1 MKNSG
6 SKARAKRK
14 ARPGEVVCWCGAYG
28 FPHRQMGGLCN
39 GATFVV
45 DFFER
50 EIFGE
55 CRDCHLRVETED
67 GVECQALQGLEP
79 PTQCPALQEHI
90 RYHGIKLYGENKP

>member
-1 MKNSG
+1 MRKQ
-6 SKARAKRK
+6 RKR
-14 ARPGEVVCWCGAYG
+14 RPGEVNCECGAYR
-28 FPHRQMGGLCN
+28 FVHRQMGGLCN

-55 CRDCHLRVETED
+55 CRDCHLRVEED
-67 GVECQALQGLEP
+67 FVIECQALQGLEP
-79 PTQCPALQEHI
+79 PMQCPALQEHI